1 MMAIWWS
8 NPLLLGLWE
17 NFRRAFELNF
27 IADNRYMFLV
37 RGLGITMQVT
47 VLAILLGTIIG
58 FVVAFFRLSTSR
70 ILKGIASLY
79 IGIIRGTPV
88 VVQLLI
94 IYFVVFGAVNVSRIL
109 VAIIA
114 FGINSGAYV
123 AEIIRGGILSVDRG
137 QMEAGRS
144 LGLTYA
150 QTMRYVIVP
159 QALKNIF
166 PSMVNEFI
174 VLLKETAIVGYIAL
188 EDLTKGAD
196 IIRSRTYDAYM
207 PLLAA
212 ALIYLC
218 LTTVLSK
225 LMGIWERRLRQG
237 DQH

>member
-1 MMAIWWS
+1 MSVAS
-8 NPLLLGLWE
+8 DLLLMNVWTD
-17 NFRRAFELNF
+17 FRDAFILNF
-27 IADNRYMFLV
+27 INDNRYMFLL

-47 VLAILLGTIIG
+47 IAAILLGSLIG
-58 FVVAFFRLSTSR
+58 FVIAFFRLSNSR
-70 ILKGIASLY
+70 ILKRIASVY
-79 IGIIRGTPV
+79 IGIIRGTPA

-94 IYFVVFGAVNVSRIL
+94 IYFVVFRSINISRVL

-123 AEIIRGGILSVDRG
+123 AEIVRGGILSVDRG

-144 LGLTYA
+144 LGLSYY
-150 QTMRYVIVP
+150 QTMYYIIIP

-166 PSMVNEFI
+166 PAMVNEFI

-196 IIRSRTYDAYM
+196 IIRSRTYDPVL
-207 PLLAA
+207 PLMAA
-212 ALIYLC
+212 AVIYLL
-218 LTTVLSK
+218 LTTTLSRV
-225 LMGIWERRLRQG
+225 MGIWERRLRQG